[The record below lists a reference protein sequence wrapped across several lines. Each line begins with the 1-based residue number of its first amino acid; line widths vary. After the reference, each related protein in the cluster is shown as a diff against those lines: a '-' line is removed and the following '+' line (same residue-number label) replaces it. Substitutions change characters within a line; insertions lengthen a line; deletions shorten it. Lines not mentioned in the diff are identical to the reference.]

1 MQRREQDVAWLQ
13 PKARLPITRVTAS
26 RSAARDPQPPRLT
39 PFQVA
44 PP

>member
-1 MQRREQDVAWLQ
+1 MQRREQEVVWLQ
-13 PKARLPITRVTAS
+13 LKARLPVTRVTAS
-26 RSAARDPQPPRLT
+26 RSAARDPQPPCLT